1 MATDDVKIMLYG
13 TTEILMKCEAS
24 ITVETVLENLKK
36 FGLGV
41 IQNADGVVLNLKR
54 ELPTGIFFFSPAGMS
69 QSSSTAT
76 HH

>member
-24 ITVETVLENLKK
+24 ITVETVLEKLKK

-54 ELPTGIFFFSPAGMS
+54 ELPTGIFSPAGMS